1 MDNELFVKGWRVGVQ
16 GWVWGGDG
24 GWGVATQEKGTNSC
38 CASEL
43 RSCVKVEVAVLGF
56 RL

>member
-24 GWGVATQEKGTNSC
+24 GGGWAHRKRGLTHAVR
-38 CASEL
+38 
-43 RSCVKVEVAVLGF
+43 RSSGAV
-56 RL
+56 